1 MEIKPVITSVTT
13 PHDTLQ
19 KISAE
24 AGHAESVAV
33 KGDGY
38 APAVLNNA
46 ADPMKA
52 FWGAAKEASD
62 AMQLQSQFPCTP
74 VLTGGSAGWKT
85 SLLRQGGTNCFIK
98 SYGTGDG
105 NVLVIPLEHWCGGN
119 FGTPVVVNREN
130 GVIEKPDVK
139 LHVGPSGTAMGTRM
153 KQSHDGSRTYLT
165 RGDST
170 IINVYDS
177 SFKPAGRIDL
187 HSQHPEFV
195 RVLHFE
201 SCQNADYAHV
211 LSLDG
216 SGDENLHCIVAL
228 DPSTHAEKWMKQFD
242 DGGHISNIFEAPD
255 GTTYVAVEEDNPE
268 PPAGS
273 SGSGRDQKHFLYVLK
288 DGMEKGKMEFSNTPR
303 DISFQHDGTMIV
315 SIDRDGVKKID
326 PSRMN
331 PGRYSEKWS
340 IKDKEGRYQD
350 FQPSGD
356 GKSLYGVDHC
366 LGYYR
371 SHRFAKINVETGK
384 VEWERKAYGES
395 FNDFRV
401 INDEIYLLT
410 TSEDRKTVNM
420 MKLNQAGEVTWKDSA
435 QLGEMDEYKEEDHNG
450 ITPDGSFVFGMVKDG
465 NLYYL
470 HPKQEGETEN
480 TILQGL
486 SKNSRDEIMQGFRET
501 VSADDGTGESAKA
514 SAGIEEQDEYVI
526 IDGMML
532 EKKRS

>member
-13 PHDTLQ
+13 PHDPLQ

-24 AGHAESVAV
+24 ASQVESAAV

-52 FWGAAKEASD
+52 FWGAAKEAGD
-62 AMQLQSQFPCTP
+62 AMRLQSQFPCTP
-74 VLTGGSAGWKT
+74 VLTGGSVGWKT

-98 SYGTGDG
+98 SYGTGGG
-105 NVLVIPLEHWCGGN
+105 NVLVIPFEHWCGGN

-139 LHVGPSGTAMGTRM
+139 LSVGSSGTAMGTRM
-153 KQSHDGSRTYLT
+153 KQSPDGSRTYLKD
-165 RGDST
+165 GDSLN
-170 IINVYDS
+170 INVYDS
-177 SFKPAGRIDL
+177 RFKPAGRIDL

-201 SCQNADYAHV
+201 SRLNANYAHI

-216 SGDENLHCIVAL
+216 SGDDNLHCIVAL

-242 DGGHISNIFEAPD
+242 NGGYISSIFEAPD
-255 GTTYVAVEEDNPE
+255 GTAYVAVDEDDPE
-268 PPAGS
+268 SQARS
-273 SGSGRDQKHFLYVLK
+273 SGSGRNQKHFLYILK
-288 DGMEKGKMEFSNTPR
+288 DGAEKGKMEFSNTPR
-303 DISFQHDGTMIV
+303 DISFQNDGTMIV
-315 SIDRDGVKKID
+315 SIEREGVKKID

-340 IKDKEGRYQD
+340 IKDGRYQD

-366 LGYYR
+366 EGYYR
-371 SHRFAKINVETGK
+371 SHRFAKIDIETGK

-420 MKLNQAGEVTWKDSA
+420 MKLNQAGEITWKDSA
-435 QLGEMDEYKEEDHNG
+435 QFGEMDEYKEEDHNG

-470 HPKQEGETEN
+470 HPKKAGEDEN
-480 TILQGL
+480 TVRQGL
-486 SKNSRDEIMQGFRET
+486 SKTGDEGIIQGFRDSVGAEG
-501 VSADDGTGESAKA
+501 DDGNAGKA
-514 SAGIEEQDEYVI
+514 AAGVIEEEDEYVM

-532 EKKRS
+532 EKKQS